1 MGSGAA
7 SFLKVLLKNFDV
19 LAGPVVSL
27 VYPLYASVRAI
38 ETKSPVDDQQW
49 LTYWVLYS
57 MITLIELTFAKV
69 IEWLPIW
76 SYAKLIFTCWL
87 VIPYFSGAAYV
98 YEHFVRPI
106 FVNPEKTINI
116 WYVPRKK
123 DGLGKKDDIL
133 TAAEKYI
140 QENGTEAFEN
150 IIHKADKSRA
160 HGHAIFD
167 WGKLAHLEF
176 AEILKSMKVIL
187 IRVEYSGYQ
196 IGLISVSSSEQ
207 DAKLLIWYSGKEEKQ
222 VKLSHISRIIPGQRT
237 ICKDRDE
244 AELWFTALRALIS
257 QGNYCKSKG
266 DSISSACP
274 RSHTRKNSP
283 SNVSSTKEPEP
294 GGTQAILVPYK
305 NSPQNRLGKAF
316 SEVLSYTAAA
326 KAFTQAESVA
336 KSISFVSSG
345 GLDDK
350 NSHSSGVNSNR
361 YSSSSAVSSSSQG
374 SREDLDSLCDVFIWG
389 EGLGDVLLGGGV
401 HVVRKSSAAR
411 SDALLPKAL
420 ESTMVLDAH
429 NIGCGSKHCVVVTKQ
444 GQIFSWGDGSGGRL
458 GHGLEANVSFPKLI
472 DAFSESKI
480 DLVACGEFHTC
491 AVTHSGDLYTWG
503 DGIHNLGLLGHVSE
517 VGYWTPTK
525 VNGQMEGM
533 HVSSISCGPWHTAA
547 VTSAGKLF
555 TFGDGTFGALGHGDR
570 SSTSMPREVE
580 MLMGLR
586 TLMAS
591 CGVWHTAAVVEV
603 TNENSSSSSLSF
615 KKLFTWGDGAK
626 GQLGHGDK
634 ESKLIPCCVAASD
647 EFCQVGCGQS
657 ITIALTVSGK
667 VYSMGSIDYGQL
679 GSPGSFS
686 KIPIRIKGNIK
697 HSHIEEIAC
706 GSYHI
711 AVLSSKAE
719 VYTWGKGANGQL
731 GHGDG
736 ENRNTPT
743 LVEALKGKQVKSVVC
758 GSNFTAAICVHKS
771 VFSSDHSTCSGC
783 RNPFNFRRKR
793 HNCYNCGLA
802 FCKACIGKRSLR
814 AALAPDTDK
823 PYRVCD
829 GCFTKLKALESV
841 ASSRFPSSHKNGNGV
856 AEKEILNSRSFAQLS
871 RITSFDSIK
880 QALSAP
886 PKPMRNSCHVSST
899 QYGGFQWESTSAFRL
914 PKKISASPPGSRMIS
929 RPPSPIIK
937 KSSPVFSMSMS
948 SAPTNP
954 ATPEVTLHDSKQTN
968 DSRYQETIL
977 LRTQVE
983 DLTHKSQFLEAELEK
998 TSRQLKEAT
1007 AMAQEEAEKNKVA
1020 QEVIRSLTAQLKDLG
1035 EKIHLVTNS
1044 LARNK
1049 QRNGGQN
1056 IKTRQSSAITSRAK
1070 TNFSISPLHC
1080 HRAKLRKLIRLNF

>member
-1 MGSGAA
+1 MAFFQQNILA
-7 SFLKVLLKNFDV
+7 ERDTEQAIRALKKGTYLLKY
-19 LAGPVVSL
+19 G
-27 VYPLYASVRAI
+27 R
-38 ETKSPVDDQQW
+38 
-49 LTYWVLYS
+49 
-57 MITLIELTFAKV
+57 
-69 IEWLPIW
+69 
-76 SYAKLIFTCWL
+76 
-87 VIPYFSGAAYV
+87 
-98 YEHFVRPI
+98 
-106 FVNPEKTINI
+106 
-116 WYVPRKK
+116 
-123 DGLGKKDDIL
+123 
-133 TAAEKYI
+133 
-140 QENGTEAFEN
+140 
-150 IIHKADKSRA
+150 
-160 HGHAIFD
+160 
-167 WGKLAHLEF
+167 WGKPKFCPFRL
-176 AEILKSMKVIL
+176 
-187 IRVEYSGYQ
+187 
-196 IGLISVSSSEQ
+196 SSDE
-207 DAKLLIWYSGKEEKQ
+207 KLLIWYSGKEEKQ

-237 ICKDRDE
+237 TIFQRYPQPKKECQSFSLIYSNRSLDLICKDRDE

-257 QGNYCKSKG
+257 RGNYCKSTS
-266 DSISSACP
+266 DSISSDSP

-283 SNVSSTKEPEP
+283 SNISSTSSDILYKDP
-294 GGTQAILVPYK
+294 GDTQTILVPYE

-316 SEVLSYTAAA
+316 SEVISYTAAA
-326 KAFTQAESVA
+326 KAFTRAESVA

-345 GLDDK
+345 GLDDT
-350 NSHSSGVNSNR
+350 NGHSSGVNSNR

-374 SREDLDSLCDVFIWG
+374 SREDFDSLCDVFIWG
-389 EGLGDVLLGGGV
+389 EGLGDVLLGSGV
-401 HVVRKSSAAR
+401 HVVRKSSAVR

-420 ESTMVLDAH
+420 ESKAVLDAH
-429 NIGCGSKHCVVVTKQ
+429 NIGCGSKHAVVVTKQ

-472 DAFSESKI
+472 DAFSESNI

-517 VGYWTPTK
+517 VSYWTPTK
-525 VNGQMEGM
+525 VSGQMEGM

-555 TFGDGTFGALGHGDR
+555 TFGDGTFGALGHGDC
-570 SSTSMPREVE
+570 SSTGMPREVE

-586 TLMAS
+586 TLMGS

-603 TNENSSSSSLSF
+603 TNENSSSNSLSF

-634 ESKLIPCCVAASD
+634 ESKLIPCSVAAFD
-647 EFCQVGCGQS
+647 EFCQVACGQS

-667 VYSMGSIDYGQL
+667 VYSMGSNDYGQL
-679 GSPGSFS
+679 GSPGSIS
-686 KIPIRIKGNIK
+686 NIPTRIKGNIK

-783 RNPFNFRRKR
+783 CNPFNFRRKR

-802 FCKACIGKRSLR
+802 FCKACSSKRSLK

-829 GCFTKLKALESV
+829 DCFTKLKALESV
-841 ASSRFPSSHKNGNGV
+841 ASSGFPSSHKNGNGV
-856 AEKEILNSRSFAQLS
+856 AEKENLNSRSFAQLS

-880 QALSAP
+880 QALSGP

-899 QYGGFQWESTSAFRL
+899 QDGSFQWESTSTFRL
-914 PKKISASPPGSRMIS
+914 SKKISASPPGSRMIS

-937 KSSPVFSMSMS
+937 KSSPVRSMSMS

-968 DSRYQETIL
+968 DNLNQETIL

-1007 AMAQEEAEKNKVA
+1007 AMAQEEAEKNKAA
-1020 QEVIRSLTAQLKDLG
+1020 QEVIRSLTAQLKGLA
-1035 EKIHLVTNS
+1035 EKVHSDFCSLVQFFGS
-1044 LARNK
+1044 
-1049 QRNGGQN
+1049 
-1056 IKTRQSSAITSRAK
+1056 
-1070 TNFSISPLHC
+1070 
-1080 HRAKLRKLIRLNF
+1080 

>member
-1 MGSGAA
+1 MAFSQQNILAERDTEQTIKA
-7 SFLKVLLKNFDV
+7 LKKGTYLLKY
-19 LAGPVVSL
+19 G
-27 VYPLYASVRAI
+27 R
-38 ETKSPVDDQQW
+38 
-49 LTYWVLYS
+49 
-57 MITLIELTFAKV
+57 
-69 IEWLPIW
+69 
-76 SYAKLIFTCWL
+76 
-87 VIPYFSGAAYV
+87 
-98 YEHFVRPI
+98 
-106 FVNPEKTINI
+106 
-116 WYVPRKK
+116 
-123 DGLGKKDDIL
+123 
-133 TAAEKYI
+133 
-140 QENGTEAFEN
+140 
-150 IIHKADKSRA
+150 
-160 HGHAIFD
+160 
-167 WGKLAHLEF
+167 WGKPKFCPFRL
-176 AEILKSMKVIL
+176 
-187 IRVEYSGYQ
+187 
-196 IGLISVSSSEQ
+196 SS

-237 ICKDRDE
+237 TIFQRYPQPKKECQSFSLIYSNRSLDLICKDRDE

-266 DSISSACP
+266 DSISSASPC
-274 RSHTRKNSP
+274 SHTRKNSP
-283 SNVSSTKEPEP
+283 SNVSSTKEP
-294 GGTQAILVPYK
+294 GGTQTILVPYK

-316 SEVLSYTAAA
+316 SEVISYTAAA

-374 SREDLDSLCDVFIWG
+374 SREDFDSLCDVFIWG
-389 EGLGDVLLGGGV
+389 EGLGDELLGGGV

-420 ESTMVLDAH
+420 ESTVVLDAH
-429 NIGCGSKHCVVVTKQ
+429 NIGCGSKHGVVVTKQ

-647 EFCQVGCGQS
+647 EFCQVDCGQS

-679 GSPGSFS
+679 GSPGSIS
-686 KIPIRIKGNIK
+686 KIPIHIKGNIK

-783 RNPFNFRRKR
+783 HNPFNFRRKR

-802 FCKACIGKRSLR
+802 FCKACIGKRSLK

-829 GCFTKLKALESV
+829 GCFTKLKALQSV

-886 PKPMRNSCHVSST
+886 PKPTRNSCHVSST
-899 QYGGFQWESTSAFRL
+899 QNGGFQWESTSAFRL

-968 DSRYQETIL
+968 DSRNQETIL

-1007 AMAQEEAEKNKVA
+1007 AKAQEEAEKNKAA
-1020 QEVIRSLTAQLKDLG
+1020 QEVIRSLTAQVRDIILSSVLKFSSAKV
-1035 EKIHLVTNS
+1035 EVHIMHSKFTNS

-1070 TNFSISPLHC
+1070 TNVSISPLHC
-1080 HRAKLRKLIRLNF
+1080 HRGNRGN